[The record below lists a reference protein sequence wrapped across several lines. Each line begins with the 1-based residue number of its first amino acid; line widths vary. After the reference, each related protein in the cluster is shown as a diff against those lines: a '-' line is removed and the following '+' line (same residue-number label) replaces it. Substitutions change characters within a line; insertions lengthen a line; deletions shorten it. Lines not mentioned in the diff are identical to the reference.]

1 MTNKKMIEEN
11 IKKFLRGAAVNNQT
25 AQLSREQKIRQ
36 KICEKYSLE
45 DEIAL
50 INNYNLFLSNK
61 NLFQYEKEYLEYL
74 QYREEIKKSV

>member
-1 MTNKKMIEEN
+1 MEQKKIIETNLKNFFNKISAYSKPAE
-11 IKKFLRGAAVNNQT
+11 
-25 AQLSREQKIRQ
+25 LSREQKMRQ
-36 KICEKYSLE
+36 RICEKYSLE

-61 NLFQYEKEYLEYL
+61 NLVQYEKEYLEYL